1 MINSEYINSN
11 KIYSKENNSLIKV
24 SGNYN
29 SIKLKKIYLNLKLF
43 PDLKKNI
50 YEIKYLNSE
59 RWDMFTQKKQKYNLE
74 DTILRNNLNILK
86 LF

>member
-24 SGNYN
+24 SNYN

-59 RWDMFTQKKQKYNLE
+59 RWDMFTQAKYNSE
-74 DTILRNNLNILK
+74 DTI
-86 LF
+86 F